1 MKQREPSQNF
11 GDKKVQDSHL
21 DGTDYQHQMIK
32 TVLASDDHTILG
44 MSLVPP
50 IRLLK
55 MTRIIRGDKEVSE

>member
-1 MKQREPSQNF
+1 
-11 GDKKVQDSHL
+11 
-21 DGTDYQHQMIK
+21 MIK

-55 MTRIIRGDKEVSE
+55 MTRIIRGDKEESE